1 MRARVESGEMATD
14 DDRPPPTLVVVAFE
28 DEALAWTSGLFV
40 RRRLDRP
47 VDIVVRTDADGGL
60 ETSDDESDETPRR
73 DAGTIREKNHKPAFT
88 FAEDVNDDE
97 EGGMRSY
104 RALVSGRG

>member
-1 MRARVESGEMATD
+1 
-14 DDRPPPTLVVVAFE
+14 
-28 DEALAWTSGLFV
+28 
-40 RRRLDRP
+40 
-47 VDIVVRTDADGGL
+47 L

-73 DAGTIREKNHKPAFT
+73 DVGTIREKRHDAFT
-88 FAEDVNDDE
+88 FTEDVNDDE